1 MFVWLS
7 YHFTDSYEILE
18 NLFPIAAASFPLPFS
33 FNNLD
38 LLVLNYFPLGVCQTT
53 VNMEDT
59 VFKHGLPSTVTVVT
73 LVTQELPVMTVSTH
87 SI

>member
-1 MFVWLS
+1 MVL
-7 YHFTDSYEILE
+7 I
-18 NLFPIAAASFPLPFS
+18 S
-33 FNNLD
+33 FNSGSYRALAD
-38 LLVLNYFPLGVCQTT
+38 SIPGISGKDFAALSIPTVLAYEVFLLHPLGVCQTT